1 MKYFLISKK
10 NFKLR
15 IRKNDILKLQ
25 KKIIAIVKNKLNVLN
40 CKKSKVY
47 LLAIVFP
54 IAKATLKVDKIL
66 SQKLGVFFFKAL

>member
-1 MKYFLISKK
+1 M
-10 NFKLR
+10 
-15 IRKNDILKLQ
+15 Q
-25 KKIIAIVKNKLNVLN
+25 NKLNVLN

-66 SQKLGVFFFKAL
+66 SQKLGVFFLQSSMIGMILCDDID